1 MQRATQPYGAPPE
14 QPGGRPRTVVGL
26 AYGAG
31 MTWQALAAAD
41 PDTGSALVVAGTG
54 VVAALL
60 GAGWIGTVLKLRA
73 ERRKGLAVDVRAAQ
87 DAVQRLRSDLRTR
100 LRTPGAVSDSE
111 LEDRLADLD
120 TAVHRTGCESV
131 VEAARHYAE
140 VGQAYASGDPD
151 TSVTA
156 EQTAYDR
163 VAEALMVELR
173 RNR

>member
-1 MQRATQPYGAPPE
+1 MQRATRPYGGPPE

-41 PDTGSALVVAGTG
+41 ADTGSALVVAGTG

-100 LRTPGAVSDSE
+100 LRTRGAVSDSE

-120 TAVHRTGCESV
+120 TAVHRIGCESV
-131 VEAARHYAE
+131 VEAARHYAD
-140 VGQAYASGDPD
+140 VGQSYASGDPD
-151 TSVTA
+151 TSVTT
-156 EQTAYDR
+156 EQQAYDR